1 MTNPTRWTMTDQQIE
16 LNNDLD
22 FTLALDESAIS
33 PTEHFDSM
41 INSPEIINT
50 PEKTATKTD
59 EQKRKM
65 SLFSRI
71 PVTLTLEVASV
82 ELPLSELLT
91 VNNDSVIELDKLAGE
106 PLDIRVNGIMFGQ
119 AEVVVINEKYGLRI
133 ININSQN
140 LGELALWAAAFE
152 R

>member
-1 MTNPTRWTMTDQQIE
+1 MTEQQIE
-16 LNNDLD
+16 LNDDLD
-22 FTLALDESAIS
+22 FSLALDESAIS
-33 PTEHFDSM
+33 PTEHFDKV
-41 INSPEIINT
+41 INA

-82 ELPLSELLT
+82 EIPLSELLT

-140 LGELALWAAAFE
+140 LGELAL
-152 R
+152 